1 MQPIERAILW
11 CWPFPPHTTISELGR
26 IKALCPH
33 LSSGRSGTEE
43 FPRIVS
49 IEVVAP
55 FAVSPPMIIKS
66 PKSVYFVRLGLV
78 VVPVDVVAVVE
89 VVAEVVIVLV
99 VVVVGLVV
107 VVVGRQF
114 SQ

>member
-1 MQPIERAILW
+1 MQPLERAILW

-33 LSSGRSGTEE
+33 LSSGSSGTEE

-55 FAVSPPMIIKS
+55 LAVSPPMIIKA
-66 PKSVYFVRLGLV
+66 PKSVYFVRLGAV
-78 VVPVDVVAVVE
+78 VVPVDVLGVVE
-89 VVAEVVIVLV
+89 VVVVVF
-99 VVVVGLVV
+99 VVVGF

>member
-33 LSSGRSGTEE
+33 LSSGSSGTEG

-55 FAVSPPMIIKS
+55 LAVSPPMIIKA
-66 PKSVYFVRLGLV
+66 PKSAYFLRVGS
-78 VVPVDVVAVVE
+78 AVVE
-89 VVAEVVIVLV
+89 VDIV
-99 VVVVGLVV
+99 VVVVGVE
-107 VVVGRQF
+107 VGV
-114 SQ
+114 

>member
-1 MQPIERAILW
+1 MQPIERAMLW

-33 LSSGRSGTEE
+33 LSSGSSGTEE

-55 FAVSPPMIIKS
+55 LAVSPPMIIKA
-66 PKSVYFVRLGLV
+66 PKSVYFVRLGS
-78 VVPVDVVAVVE
+78 VVAVVV
-89 VVAEVVIVLV
+89 VVAVVAVVVVLV
-99 VVVVGLVV
+99 VVSLVVV